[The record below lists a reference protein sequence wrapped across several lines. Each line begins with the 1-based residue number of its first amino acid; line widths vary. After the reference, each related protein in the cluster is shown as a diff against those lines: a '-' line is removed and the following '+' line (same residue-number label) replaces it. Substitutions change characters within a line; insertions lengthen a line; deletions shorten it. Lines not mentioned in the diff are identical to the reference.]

1 MPFQFWLSTILKED
15 PKEQEDPKE
24 LNGTKF
30 IEQNMDQATKECDDE
45 GRPKPEFVPTV
56 RMGSPIWH

>member
-1 MPFQFWLSTILKED
+1 VPFQFWLSTILKEY
-15 PKEQEDPKE
+15 PKE